1 MIQTNYF
8 ARYCSGQFFIQIF
21 QIAVLDILYKFC
33 ILLIW
38 TNYIASYHF
47 AQFFSYNLQITVPDI
62 LQKFCALLFQATFF
76 LEIENLSSVYST
88 FFPSPKNLDTYK
100 VSFTIQHQS
109 RYEWLV
115 VSYQISERQ
124 TGEEKICSGADMEYV
139 KNFTQPDFQAKNFT
153 PQKCV
158 NCDIFLANQQRK
170 CIKYQ

>member
-1 MIQTNYF
+1 M
-8 ARYCSGQFFIQIF
+8 
-21 QIAVLDILYKFC
+21 YKFC

-47 AQFFSYNLQITVPDI
+47 AQFFSYNFANYCSRHFVEI
-62 LQKFCALLFQATFF
+62 LRIVVLGNFF

-100 VSFTIQHQS
+100 ASFTIQHQS